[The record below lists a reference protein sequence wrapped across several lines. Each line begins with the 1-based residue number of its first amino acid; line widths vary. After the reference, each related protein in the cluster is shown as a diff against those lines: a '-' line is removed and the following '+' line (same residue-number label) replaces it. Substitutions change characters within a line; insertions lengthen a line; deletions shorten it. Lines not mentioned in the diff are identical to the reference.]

1 MPRAPGSWRIAL
13 AVALIAC
20 AAGCRGPS
28 LPEAGDDAERL
39 YVERCGTC
47 HAAYNPRSMTAAMW
61 AVQMDAMEPRM
72 AQAGRTLSERERRA
86 ILDYLTRN
94 AGG

>member
-1 MPRAPGSWRIAL
+1 MLRARAGWRIAL
-13 AVALIAC
+13 ALALIASG
-20 AAGCRGPS
+20 AGCRAS
-28 LPEAGDDAERL
+28 LPEVGSDAAQL
-39 YVERCGTC
+39 YIERCGTC

-61 AVQMDAMEPRM
+61 AVQMGAMEPRM
-72 AQAGRTLSERERRA
+72 AQAGHPLSERERRA